1 MRSPTVF
8 CRSQRHK
15 LQFCVCSF
23 SFALEV
29 VLLVVL
35 AALGYLFFG
44 VILAQV
50 NYHTDNNEAAV
61 VDFQISRAGFIV
73 EAILLERQ
81 HLAARA
87 STGLKGRMHARDF
100 DESSAP
106 QRKMK
111 TSSRFGNQENPHD
124 GRVKRKT
131 RVARD
136 YDESSVTQRKMKT
149 SSRFG
154 NQENP
159 HDGRVKR
166 KTRVAIILPFRNRPK
181 QLRVFI
187 PEIQAFLAKQNIEY
201 RIVAIEQ
208 LGTAKFNKGSVLN
221 IGLVEAFRSVPT
233 DHFDCVV
240 IHDVDLVPI
249 VSNNSYDC
257 REQPDVGAVQLSSAI
272 EMYGWDLPLNGPGGV
287 NMVQSKVMLKANGY
301 SNRFFGWG
309 GEDNDFEK
317 RLKAIGVTMIQRNKA
332 SGRYRNIK
340 EDHFRSPGKAINRC
354 ILLRYTNQSRVHEG
368 ISSVR
373 YRLQKRMESKT
384 YTYVGVKLWHM
395 EDPELVTVHWNKQPI
410 IDHIKLWVDHILGRP
425 AC

>member
-1 MRSPTVF
+1 MIASIVMSSSTARITV
-8 CRSQRHK
+8 
-15 LQFCVCSF
+15 LYL
-23 SFALEV
+23 ALEV
-29 VLLVVL
+29 VAF
-35 AALGYLFFG
+35 AALGYVCCN
-44 VILAQV
+44 VILV
-50 NYHTDNNEAAV
+50 PVYHHADGNEAAV

-73 EAILLERQ
+73 EAILLEQQRI
-81 HLAARA
+81 AARA
-87 STGLKGRMHARDF
+87 STGLKGGMH
-100 DESSAP
+100 
-106 QRKMK
+106 
-111 TSSRFGNQENPHD
+111 
-124 GRVKRKT
+124 V
-131 RVARD
+131 RD

-181 QLRVFI
+181 QLRIFI

-287 NMVQSKVMLKANGY
+287 NMVQGKVMLKANGY

-340 EDHFRSPGKAINRC
+340 EDHFRSPGRANNRC

-373 YRLQKRMESKT
+373 YRVQKRMESKT
-384 YTYVGVKLWHM
+384 YTYVGVELWHM

-410 IDHIKLWVDHILGRP
+410 MDHIELWVDNILGRP